1 MKPAIERYPIEVFGT
16 VYNDNSKQAILQR
29 EQQFCPFIGRQC
41 NKPRKSEPEVKVGI
55 CSLGYKNFD
64 NDFEPMIICPN
75 RFLEGIVFDT
85 IKQKFFPTWKPEQ
98 TKWIKGVNLGVGGN
112 MDFVASKISENNDSV
127 EDFLCVEFQANGT
140 TGSPYGYVKDLIS
153 NGCYSEKYTYGL
165 NWANEFMK
173 TMMQQVYKKG
183 NIVAHWGRKIVFVI
197 QDTAMEYLYHT
208 VDTSELR
215 ECMEDPIH
223 FFTYKIIW
231 NDEKCKFEL
240 CHSGWKSADLHGIN
254 TILAGANLEKY
265 LTPEDFISNIEAKGK
280 ADGILNNDRN

>member
-1 MKPAIERYPIEVFGT
+1 MKPTIDRYPIEVFGT
-16 VYNDNSKQAILQR
+16 VYSDNSKQAILQR
-29 EQQFCPFIGRQC
+29 KQQFCPFIGREC

-75 RFLEGIVFDT
+75 RFLENIVFDT

-98 TKWIKGVNLGVGGN
+98 TKWIKEVNLGVGGN
-112 MDFVASKISENNDSV
+112 VDFVAARISEGNSNV

-153 NGCYSEKYTYGL
+153 QGHYLKRYTYGL

-197 QDTAMEYLYHT
+197 QDTAMDYLYHT

-223 FFTYKIIW
+223 FLTYKIIW
-231 NDEKCKFEL
+231 NDEKRKFEL
-240 CHSGWKSADLHGIN
+240 CHSGWKSADLQGIN
-254 TILAGANLEKY
+254 TILAGANLNKY
-265 LTPEDFISNIEAKGK
+265 LTPEEFISNIEAKGK
-280 ADGILNNDRN
+280 ADGIL